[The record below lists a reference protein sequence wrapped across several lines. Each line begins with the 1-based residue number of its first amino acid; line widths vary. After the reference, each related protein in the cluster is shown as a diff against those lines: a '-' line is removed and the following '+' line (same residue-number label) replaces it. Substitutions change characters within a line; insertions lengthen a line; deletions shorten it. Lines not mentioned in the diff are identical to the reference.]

1 MSKEMSER
9 TKRMFSIFKEAIE
22 GERSAQAMYKE
33 AAELCED
40 QPLKKILEGF
50 YQDEKRH
57 EQQLLNRYALLRDEY
72 GVQARDGG

>member
-9 TKRMFSIFKEAIE
+9 TKRVFSIFKKAIE
-22 GERSAQAMYKE
+22 GERSGQAMYKE

-40 QPLKKILEGF
+40 QSLKKIFEGF
-50 YQDEKRH
+50 YQDEIRH
-57 EQQLLNRYALLRDEY
+57 EQELLKRYALLRDEY

>member
-1 MSKEMSER
+1 MSKEMSEG
-9 TKRMFSIFKEAIE
+9 TKRLFSIFKAAIAAE
-22 GERSAQAMYKE
+22 QSAQAMYKE

-50 YQDEKRH
+50 YQDETRH
-57 EQQLLNRYALLRDEY
+57 ERELLNRYALLRDEY